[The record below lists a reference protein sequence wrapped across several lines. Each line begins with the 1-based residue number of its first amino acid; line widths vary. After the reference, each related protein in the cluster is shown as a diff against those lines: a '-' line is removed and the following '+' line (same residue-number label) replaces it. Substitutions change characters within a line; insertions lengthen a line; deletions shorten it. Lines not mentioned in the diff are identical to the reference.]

1 MPEKQNFEGV
11 TLPVLFNIFVK
22 IILTGN
28 VYVGL
33 TLFRPGGG
41 GGGGGERVLLGAA
54 TLEVN
59 NFVNI
64 KANATKLGDVF

>member
-41 GGGGGERVLLGAA
+41 GGGERVLPGAA